1 VDSIMEDTAGQGIA
15 ENKNASAT
23 MGTTQKLH
31 FFNPT
36 RMRNTSPSPQP
47 NISRKLE
54 KVDKVPGNEAG
65 LSCLQESD
73 GAEKE
78 IETMEG
84 LDTELGMLSKL
95 DRLYLQ
101 DNKLSGAIPS
111 EIGLLSN
118 LQDLFLFNNRLTGS
132 IPSEFGRLTNLRRL
146 RLGNNSLTS
155 SIPTEMGLLSLEVL
169 DIP

>member
-1 VDSIMEDTAGQGIA
+1 MLLRCRDSRSENKPSSVGMLPDKGFAPRDNQGISVSIQNL
-15 ENKNASAT
+15 EGILPVSRSSVGIVPLSLLSSRSRLN
-23 MGTTQKLH
+23 
-31 FFNPT
+31 
-36 RMRNTSPSPQP
+36 RVVDRPSSLGIP
-47 NISRKLE
+47 
-54 KVDKVPGNEAG
+54 
-65 LSCLQESD
+65 
-73 GAEKE
+73 
-78 IETMEG
+78 
-84 LDTELGMLSKL
+84 TELGMLSKL

-146 RLGNNSLTS
+146 RLGNNTLTS